1 MLRYTLYL
9 DCREGTSIVA
19 ENSIDTID
27 LFRNTQN
34 GRLRRRGRCICPYG
48 LRIWREMLEHELGFE
63 KTARAAPGSQ

>member
-1 MLRYTLYL
+1 MKLDVPRFGRGFREIWWMLRYALYL

-34 GRLRRRGRCICPYG
+34 SRLRRRGRCICPYS
-48 LRIWREMLEHELGFE
+48 LRI
-63 KTARAAPGSQ
+63 